1 MSKVKYEPIYGLQKP
16 FDDGPED
23 AEAYGIFGNEV
34 IYYKIDKTSVYC
46 FDTDNQWSH
55 IDGAPNIPF
64 LAMRRI
70 EEVADSKLVTDGMPS
85 FYVGSSGVC
94 THKFAES
101 DIPVWCND
109 VDDTCTAMGFIN
121 DYLRLPRKPKRWTVA
136 DQQAGR
142 LPEVGSQINHIVSKK
157 PVDVLLYKNDVAVL
171 CAPYVNCAPFNVDKL
186 SILSYYE
193 PIETPAE
200 KAQRLKSEWCAKAAK
215 QLKNLEYTST
225 LTSIYDALLSGE
237 LQAPKGE

>member
-1 MSKVKYEPIYGLQKP
+1 MKKYIPVFGDQSLFDNAPKDAVFVRYGKESYIFKKHIHRYTTRSLRNVPI
-16 FDDGPED
+16 
-23 AEAYGIFGNEV
+23 V
-34 IYYKIDKTSVYC
+34 
-46 FDTDNQWSH
+46 
-55 IDGAPNIPF
+55 
-64 LAMRRI
+64 AMRRI

-142 LPEVGSQINHIVSKK
+142 LPEVGCNVSSVAYGYVCSVVAIDSISRHIWCQFPDQSVGSCMIFEIN
-157 PVDVLLYKNDVAVL
+157 
-171 CAPYVNCAPFNVDKL
+171 
-186 SILSYYE
+186 
-193 PIETPAE
+193 PIETPDE
-200 KAQRLKSEWCAKAAK
+200 KAAREREEFVWSFNSEKYSNPTLYREGLRDAYDMLKTPT
-215 QLKNLEYTST
+215 N
-225 LTSIYDALLSGE
+225 D
-237 LQAPKGE
+237 